1 MVKKK
6 IEKKEKDKILGM
18 KKNTALTV
26 GALIVVVILLNNYN
40 NVPTGQASKGQIF
53 EKQLT
58 NYLRYD
64 PINNIP
70 GKVFDGLHTVYFYG
84 VTINDAALIT
94 VDCLND
100 DYDPYDD
107 PSKETCPIKK
117 AHWGGCSENDRGT
130 FVGSG
135 VSNAYG
141 IPCGT
146 TVRVCSASY
155 DRQEAD
161 LDLIPEAC

>member
-6 IEKKEKDKILGM
+6 VIKKEENKILGM
-18 KKNTALTV
+18 KKNTILTI
-26 GALIVVVILLNNYN
+26 GALIIVVVLLNNN
-40 NVPTGQASKGQIF
+40 GILTGEVSKGQIF

-70 GKVFDGLHTVYFYG
+70 GKVFDGLHMVYFYG
-84 VTINDAALIT
+84 VTANDAALIT
-94 VDCLND
+94 VDCILN
-100 DYDPYDD
+100 PDD
-107 PSKETCPIKK
+107 PLDSCIPRR
-117 AHWGGCSENDRGT
+117 AYWGGCSANDVGT
-130 FVGSG
+130 FIGNG
-135 VSNAYG
+135 ISNAYG
-141 IPCGT
+141 IPCGV

-155 DRQEAD
+155 DRQEVD